1 MVENAAAA
9 ATFVR
14 FFPKIKARYDYGFLI
29 FILTFSFIS
38 ISGLQATE
46 IIELAH
52 KRLTTI
58 VIGASTSLIINIFL
72 CPVWAGEELHNSI
85 SLNMEKLANFLE
97 GFGGVYFK
105 ISEAEAKSK
114 DGNKQLLQGYK
125 SVLNSKSPEE
135 NLVCIPFL
143 APYYRKKQM
152 GKFTTYDL
160 ILVRS
165 VF

>member
-1 MVENAAAA
+1 M
-9 ATFVR
+9 R

-38 ISGLQATE
+38 ISGLRAAE

-85 SLNMEKLANFLE
+85 SLNMEKLASFLE
-97 GFGGVYFK
+97 GFGAAYFK
-105 ISEAEAKSK
+105 ISEAEVKSK
-114 DGNKQLLQGYK
+114 DGTKQLLQGYK
-125 SVLNSKSPEE
+125 SVLNSKSLEE

-143 APYYRKKQM
+143 IPSYRKK
-152 GKFTTYDL
+152 
-160 ILVRS
+160 
-165 VF
+165 